1 MVAILQIGIFNFLYY
16 LIMFRIL
23 IPSAPTFILIF
34 FFFGGYFVGW
44 FILDKKNDDRNWVV
58 IIAGLIWF
66 TGPGLTLML
75 DHYLFDRTLT
85 GL

>member
-23 IPSAPTFILIF
+23 IPSAPTFIFIF
-34 FFFGGYFVGW
+34 FFVAGYVVGW
-44 FILDKKNDDRNWVV
+44 IILDKKDDDRNWVV
-58 IIAGLIWF
+58 AIAGLIWLA
-66 TGPGLTLML
+66 GPGLTLML
-75 DHYLFDRTLT
+75 DHYLFGRTLT